1 MKVNGKYDL
10 VLKDHEDDPDIKNE
24 PEIEEKI
31 KIEPC
36 ELDQKVQDLISM
48 ISDVSLMENCV
59 KEMKFDIQKAPLGKL
74 SQSQIDR
81 GFQILKKI
89 EIKINGRSK
98 EGPSLEN
105 LSSQY
110 YTHIPHDFGFRFW
123 F

>member
-1 MKVNGKYDL
+1 MSDKMSCNTARA
-10 VLKDHEDDPDIKNE
+10 
-24 PEIEEKI
+24 
-31 KIEPC
+31 
-36 ELDQKVQDLISM
+36 
-48 ISDVSLMENCV
+48 DVSLMENSV

-98 EGPSLEN
+98 DGPSLEK

-123 F
+123 FLKSMPHVSIIR